1 MRLPARLRRAHRRIV
16 AQAQELMAEKGL
28 EPQRL
33 KMAAVCSVCAE
44 PFVNYMREFAAALNR
59 ARARPVPVGLTG
71 TLIQEGETEVETSK
85 KTIIVFSGD
94 FDKVMAAF
102 IIANGAAAMGDEVT
116 MFFTF
121 WGLNALRKPD
131 GSTDPRQER
140 AAEDVRRDDAA
151 RARASSACR
160 R

>member
-1 MRLPARLRRAHRRIV
+1 
-16 AQAQELMAEKGL
+16 MAEQGI

-44 PFVNYMREFAAALNR
+44 PFANYMREFAAALNA
-59 ARARPVPVGLTG
+59 ARAPARAGRLTAGSRPVHDNGKGPP
-71 TLIQEGETEVETSK
+71 EVETSK

-102 IIANGAAAMGDEVT
+102 IIANGAAAMDDEVT

-121 WGLNALRKPD
+121 WGLNALRKD
-131 GSTDPRQER
+131 VHVATERQDA

-151 RARASSACR
+151 RPREAGAVEDELR
-160 R
+160 RSRPEA

>member
-1 MRLPARLRRAHRRIV
+1 MK
-16 AQAQELMAEKGL
+16 EKGI
-28 EPQRL
+28 EPARL

-44 PFVNYMREFAAALNR
+44 PFVNYMREFADCTDRLG
-59 ARARPVPVGLTG
+59 PVPVPGRLSRRTR
-71 TLIQEGETEVETSK
+71 QRESRTEVDTTK

-121 WGLNALRKPD
+121 WGLNALRKD
-131 GSTDPRQER
+131 GVTGNRKGKSTVQKMFATMMP
-140 AAEDVRRDDAA
+140 ARRPAKLV
-151 RARASSACR
+151 CR